1 MSLSQVLRL
10 EKIPILLTRCFSNL
24 LSRGVLFNIV
34 WQKWENVGSLK
45 VYEDCFSQVFIR
57 SPD

>member
-24 LSRGVLFNIV
+24 LSRRILFNIV
-34 WQKWENVGSLK
+34 WQKWENVGS
-45 VYEDCFSQVFIR
+45 
-57 SPD
+57 